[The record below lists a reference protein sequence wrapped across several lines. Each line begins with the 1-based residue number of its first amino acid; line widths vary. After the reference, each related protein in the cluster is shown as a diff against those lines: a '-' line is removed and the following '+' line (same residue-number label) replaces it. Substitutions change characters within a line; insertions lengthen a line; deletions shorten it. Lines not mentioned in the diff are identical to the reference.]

1 MIALI
6 PARGGSKG
14 LPNKNIKMLLG
25 KPLIAYT
32 IEAALNSSSIEE
44 VYVSTDDV
52 KIAEVAREYGAKV
65 PFLRPDE
72 LAQDNS
78 KAIDT
83 YLYMLDKWK
92 ELGKEVNEFTVLQPT
107 SPLKTT
113 LDIDNAI
120 ALFYKNNADSV
131 VSYTKEAHPVT
142 WHKYVNKDLSFSPIF
157 EENLLNRQ
165 ENRVSYYPNG
175 AIYIFTSSIIKQQKY
190 FSEKSFAYIM
200 ERKNSVDIDYI
211 EDFEYAT
218 FLLKQKSVDEG
229 I

>member
-52 KIAEVAREYGAKV
+52 KIAEIARKYGAKV
-65 PFLRPDE
+65 PFLRPDK
-72 LAQDNS
+72 LAQDCS

-92 ELGKEVNEFTVLQPT
+92 ELGKEVNEFIVLQPT

-113 LDIDNAI
+113 LDIDSAI

-131 VSYTKEAHPVT
+131 VSYTKEAHPIT
-142 WHKYVNKDLSFSPIF
+142 WHKYVNEDLSFSSIF
-157 EENLLNRQ
+157 EGNLLNRQ

-175 AIYIFTSSIIKQQKY
+175 AIYIFSSSIIKQQKY

-211 EDFEYAT
+211 DDFEYAT

>member
-1 MIALI
+1 MIVLI

-14 LPNKNIKMLLG
+14 LPDKNIKLLLG

-32 IEAALNSSSIEE
+32 IEAALNSSKIEE

-52 KIAEVAREYGAKV
+52 KIAKIAKEYGAKV
-65 PFLRPDE
+65 PFLRPVK

-83 YLYMLDKWK
+83 YLFMLDKWK
-92 ELGKEVNEFTVLQPT
+92 EAGEDVNEFMVLQPT

-113 LDIDNAI
+113 GDIDEAI
-120 ALFYKNNADSV
+120 SLFYEKNADSV
-131 VSYTKEAHPVT
+131 VSYTKEAHPIT
-142 WHKYVNKDLSFSPIF
+142 WHKYINEDLSFSSIF
-157 EENLLNRQ
+157 EDNIKNRQ

-175 AIYIFTSSIIKQQKY
+175 AIYIFKSNIIKNKKY

-200 ERKNSVDIDYI
+200 ERNNSVDIDYI
-211 EDFEYAT
+211 EDFEYAA
-218 FLLKQKSVDEG
+218 FLLNQKSINEG